1 MSSVPEDVPLLSR
14 ELLRARAARA
24 RGSGPPATLPETLL
38 PEKALQFGSGA
49 FLRGFVEPFL
59 DEANERGTFGG
70 SVVIVQSTGGGRSRA
85 LLGQDGLYTV
95 ISQGGEAGAESAA
108 GAEERRIVSVVS
120 RALSAMTD
128 WDDVLGCARN
138 PDLELIFSNTTEV
151 GIMLDESDDP
161 ALDPPRSFPGKL
173 TRLLIERARAFD
185 YDPARGVVVVP
196 CELIENNGDRLR
208 EIVLVLA
215 DRWGLGDAFRHW
227 VEHAVP
233 FCNTLVD
240 RIVPGSPEPS
250 ERATLEEELGYRDE
264 MLTLCEP
271 YRLFVIQADEEVR
284 ARLRFAHGAPDIL
297 LVDDERPYRERK
309 VRLLNG
315 AHTVITPVGLLAGC
329 ETVYQ
334 TTRDDLVGEF
344 LRRLL
349 LGDLAPA
356 LDVPDADEF
365 AHQVLRRFV
374 NPAIHHE
381 LLGITLHGTMK
392 MRTRVVPSI
401 LCTAE
406 INGRAPDSLALG
418 FACFLLFMRGDI
430 QAERRDAGHSV
441 PPDDSAD
448 RFRALWSGV
457 DPTDPAA
464 ASELVRAAASDAS
477 LWGHDLTAVPGFV
490 ASVTEHLVRASTD
503 GVPAALRAHLR
514 S

>member
-1 MSSVPEDVPLLSR
+1 MSPVPPERPLLSR
-14 ELLRARAARA
+14 ELLRARA
-24 RGSGPPATLPETLL
+24 SDPITEPPEGAL

-59 DEANERGTFGG
+59 DEANERGAFGG

-85 LLGQDGLYTV
+85 LSDQDGLFTV
-95 ISQGGEAGAESAA
+95 VSQGGEAGADGEP
-108 GAEERRIVSVVS
+108 GGEERRIVSVVS
-120 RALSAMTD
+120 RAISAATD
-128 WDDVLGCARN
+128 WDDVLACARN
-138 PDLELIFSNTTEV
+138 PELELIFSNTTEV
-151 GIMLDESDDP
+151 GITLDESDDP
-161 ALDPPRSFPGKL
+161 DLDPPRSFPGKL
-173 TRLLIERARAFD
+173 TRLLHERAREFD

-196 CELIENNGDRLR
+196 SELIENNGDRLR
-208 EIVLVLA
+208 EIVFVLG
-215 DRWGLGDAFRHW
+215 DQWELGDAFRQW
-227 VEHAVP
+227 VEEAVP

-250 ERATLEEELGYRDE
+250 ERARLEEELGYHDE

-315 AHTVITPVGLLAGC
+315 AHTVVTPVGLLAGC

-334 TTRDDLVGEF
+334 ATRDDLVGEF
-344 LRRLL
+344 LRRMLL
-349 LGDLAPA
+349 DDLAPT
-356 LDVPDADEF
+356 LDVPDATEF
-365 AHQVLRRFV
+365 AHQVLRRFA

-392 MRTRVVPSI
+392 IRTRVVPSI
-401 LCTAE
+401 LRAADVD
-406 INGRAPDSLALG
+406 GRAPESLALG

-441 PPDDSAD
+441 PPDDAAD
-448 RFRALWSGV
+448 RFRELWSDV
-457 DPTDPAA
+457 DLTEAGAA
-464 ASELVRAAASDAS
+464 GELVRAAASDAS
-477 LWGHDLTAVPGFV
+477 LWGHDLTAVPGFAV
-490 ASVTEHLVRASTD
+490 SVTDHLVRASSD

-514 S
+514 R